1 MLFVTTTTRNLILKY
16 SFPSCFICTSRL
28 VLSTIYMALIY
39 GHHDASFVHFDCY
52 NYLHFC
58 SQQICSLVASHSS
71 MTRAVYPYKWEFC
84 MFGIHCQIWP
94 FWTVC
99 NTDWEPVT
107 RLLWWCQCGTSQPIV
122 ITTTS
127 ILMLD
132 VVDIQVLLRSA
143 SLPLILAEK
152 PNLICLHF
160 HARCCRHQVSTLL
173 SDKTSPV
180 LAEKPLASTKE

>member
-1 MLFVTTTTRNLILKY
+1 MVSTMPSLFILIVTITYTFLINRSAHLL
-16 SFPSCFICTSRL
+16 PHTPVWPGQCIHTSGNF
-28 VLSTIYMALIY
+28 VCLIPTVKY
-39 GHHDASFVHFDCY
+39 GHFELYA
-52 NYLHFC
+52 
-58 SQQICSLVASHSS
+58 
-71 MTRAVYPYKWEFC
+71 
-84 MFGIHCQIWP
+84 
-94 FWTVC
+94 
-99 NTDWEPVT
+99 TDWEPVT

-152 PNLICLHF
+152 PNLICLNF